1 MCEKMSLS
9 EEEIRMLFRV
19 TKTLNHIL
27 KDRGYIVT
35 DAELEMTQE
44 QFIDK
49 YGENMERKDL
59 VTIKTKKKDESDKIF
74 VFFLQE
80 TKVKMGDIKACF
92 ERMVSHNVLRAILV
106 VKKEMNRFA
115 SSAITDANSKG
126 ILYLESFKETELL
139 MNVKEHAFVPEHI
152 ALTTAE
158 KEALLE
164 KYTVQENQLP
174 RIQYT
179 DPIAKYYGLKRGEVV
194 KIIRNSETSGRYVT
208 YRFVI

>member
-1 MCEKMSLS
+1 
-9 EEEIRMLFRV
+9 MLFRV
-19 TKTLNHIL
+19 TKTLNHML

-35 DAELEMTQE
+35 DSELETTQE

-49 YGENMERKDL
+49 YGESMERKDL
-59 VTIKTKKKDESDKIF
+59 VTIKTKKNDDSDKIF

-80 TKVKMGDIKACF
+80 VKMNEIKDCF
-92 ERMVSHNVLRAILV
+92 TRMKSHNVFRAILV
-106 VKKEMNRFA
+106 VRKDMNRFGL
-115 SSAITDANSKG
+115 SAVTEANSKR
-126 ILYLESFKETELL
+126 IHYVESFKETELL

-152 ALTTAE
+152 ALTTEE

-164 KYTVQENQLP
+164 KYTVKENQLP

-194 KIIRNSETSGRYVT
+194 KIIRKSETSGRYVT
-208 YRFVI
+208 YRYVI

>member
-1 MCEKMSLS
+1 MSLS
-9 EEEIRMLFRV
+9 ESEIRMLFRI
-19 TKTLNHIL
+19 TKTINHML

-35 DAELEMTQE
+35 DSELEMTQE
-44 QFIDK
+44 QFIEK

-59 VTIKTKKKDESDKIF
+59 VILKTKKNDDSDKIF

-80 TKVKMGDIKACF
+80 TNVKMVGTKSCF
-92 ERMVSHNVLRAILV
+92 ERMVSHNVFRAILV
-106 VKKEMNRFA
+106 LRKDINRFA
-115 SSAITDANSKG
+115 ASAITEANSRGK
-126 ILYLESFKETELL
+126 LYLEYFKETELL

-152 ALTTAE
+152 ALTTEE

-164 KYTVQENQLP
+164 KYTVKENQLP

-208 YRFVI
+208 YRYVI

>member
-1 MCEKMSLS
+1 MSLS

-19 TKTLNHIL
+19 NKTLSQML

-35 DAELEMTQE
+35 DSELEMTQE
-44 QFIDK
+44 QFIEK
-49 YGENMERKDL
+49 YGVNMERKDL
-59 VTIKTKKKDESDKIF
+59 DTIKTKKNNETDKIF

-80 TKVKMGDIKACF
+80 TKMCHIKPCF
-92 ERMVSHNVLRAILV
+92 ERMVSHNVFKAIIV
-106 VKKEMNRFA
+106 VRKDMNRFA
-115 SSAITDANSKG
+115 ASAVTDANSKQK
-126 ILYLESFKETELL
+126 LYLESFKETELL

-152 ALTTAE
+152 ALTTEE

-164 KYTVQENQLP
+164 KYTVKENQLP

-194 KIIRNSETSGRYVT
+194 KIIRKSETSGRYVT
-208 YRFVI
+208 YRYVI